1 MKAILYKELLDLKNK
16 LLELLIIT
24 GFFVI
29 LGIYSKNTVLLF
41 SILIFMYM
49 NFIIQNNVVIDDLA
63 WRKFVLTTKVNINI
77 YLLGKYVF
85 VVINAFIIMFLTVII
100 NLIVG
105 DKYIGSENWLKITFL
120 ITAIAI
126 IYDAIQLSMLF
137 CFGKEK
143 FKLYM
148 IISFILIMG
157 TIGIVMNVRDNSMV
171 GLDSFYLLKNMIDY
185 AYIIWIVS
193 MGILMIS
200 YLISL
205 FRQYKKSDMEI

>member
-100 NLIVG
+100 NLIAG
-105 DKYIGSENWLKITFL
+105 DKYIGSTNWLKITFL
-120 ITAIAI
+120 ITAISI